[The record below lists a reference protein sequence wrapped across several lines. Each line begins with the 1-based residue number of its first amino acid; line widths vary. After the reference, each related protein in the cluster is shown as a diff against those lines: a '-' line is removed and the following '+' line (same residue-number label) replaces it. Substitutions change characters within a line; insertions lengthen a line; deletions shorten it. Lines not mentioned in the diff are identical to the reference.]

1 MSKSWPVKLEVD
13 SNSIL
18 HNIQEIKKH
27 VGDAVSVMPVIK
39 DEGYKT
45 GINNKLDI
53 YKACSIIIVGVAIV
67 DEAVRMREEGYTD
80 EIFVLNQIYASDIEN
95 VKKYNVTIG
104 VGDISFLKELG
115 SHADYNFKIHI
126 EIDTGMGRTGVRL
139 EHLEEYIAELKKY
152 SNITVE
158 GIYTHFSCSDTD
170 KSFTNLQIEKFN
182 EAIKVCE
189 SEGFKFK
196 YIHAC
201 NSAGIIDFKEAWYN
215 LVRPGIILYG
225 YYPDENLKGR
235 LDLKPALKLKSKISY
250 IKTVPVGTSI
260 SYGRK
265 YVTDSI
271 RKIATVQLGYADGL
285 RRSMTNKGK
294 VVING
299 KIVPMV
305 GTICMDCFMV
315 DVTDIESV
323 EVGDS
328 VYIWDNENISV
339 EDVAD
344 IYGTINYEVIST
356 ISDRVVREYI

>member
-13 SNSIL
+13 SSSIL

-27 VGDAVSVMPVIK
+27 VGDAVSIMPVIK

-45 GINNKLDI
+45 GINNKLGI
-53 YKACSIIIVGVAIV
+53 YKACNIKIVGVAIV
-67 DEAVRMREEGYTD
+67 DEAVELRGEGYAG
-80 EIFVLNQIYASDIEN
+80 EIFVLNQIYVEDIEN
-95 VKKYNVTIG
+95 VKKHNVTIG
-104 VGDISFLKELG
+104 VGDVSFLKELG
-115 SHADYNFKIHI
+115 KHSEYNFRIHI

-139 EHLEEYIAELKKY
+139 ECLNEYIEELKKY

-170 KSFTNLQIEKFN
+170 REFTNIQIEKFN
-182 EAIKVCE
+182 EAIRVCK
-189 SEGFKFK
+189 SEGLEFK

-201 NSAGIIDFKEAWYN
+201 NSAGVIDFKEAHYN

-225 YYPDENLKGR
+225 YYPDESLKGK

-250 IKTVPVGTSI
+250 IKTVPTGTAI
-260 SYGRK
+260 SYGRR
-265 YVTDSI
+265 YITNCE

-299 KIVPMV
+299 KIAPMV

-315 DVTDIESV
+315 DVTDV
-323 EVGDS
+323 DDVKVGDI

-356 ISDRVVREYI
+356 ISDRVVREYV